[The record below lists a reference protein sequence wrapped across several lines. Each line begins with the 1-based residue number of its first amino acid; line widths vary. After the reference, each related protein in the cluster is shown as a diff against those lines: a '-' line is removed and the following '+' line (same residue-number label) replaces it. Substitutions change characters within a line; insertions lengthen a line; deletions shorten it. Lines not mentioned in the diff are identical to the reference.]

1 MRAGGRGPLAEVP
14 ARHRGALHSQRCEQ
28 ALLCEVG
35 GPDKSS
41 SQQASKAATEPQAAE
56 KPPGGPGGV
65 VKKAKDTVLFS
76 CERFNANN
84 MVLLG
89 LGVFYYLF
97 T

>member
-1 MRAGGRGPLAEVP
+1 MRWAGLTSPP
-14 ARHRGALHSQRCEQ
+14 
-28 ALLCEVG
+28 
-35 GPDKSS
+35 P
-41 SQQASKAATEPQAAE
+41 QQASKAAMEPQAAE
-56 KPPGGPGGV
+56 KPPGGLWGCGQE
-65 VKKAKDTVLFS
+65 KQAHT